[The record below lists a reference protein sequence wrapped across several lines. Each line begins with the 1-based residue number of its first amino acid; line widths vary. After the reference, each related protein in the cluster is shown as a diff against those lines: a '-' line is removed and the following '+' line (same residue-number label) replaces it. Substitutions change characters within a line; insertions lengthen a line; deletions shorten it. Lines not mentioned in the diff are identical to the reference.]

1 LDAYTANLT
10 VNGMP
15 QQASNGRV
23 LLSTTEAMEASGFS
37 REHIQRL
44 LRNKKV
50 EGVKPG
56 HDWFVYEDSLR
67 TFLAQPRKTGPKPK
81 QLQSQQSSSDV
92 APVES
97 DQKNEASKP

>member
-1 LDAYTANLT
+1 M
-10 VNGMP
+10 VKVMP

-44 LRNKKV
+44 LRNKKI

-56 HDWFVYEDSLR
+56 HDWFVYEDSLKA
-67 TFLAQPRKTGPKPK
+67 FLAQPRKTGPKPK
-81 QLQSQQSSSDV
+81 QPQSQQSSLDV
-92 APVES
+92 VSGES
-97 DQKNEASKP
+97 DQKIEASKA

>member
-1 LDAYTANLT
+1 MVKL
-10 VNGMP
+10 MP
-15 QQASNGRV
+15 QQASNERV

-56 HDWFVYEDSLR
+56 HDWFVYEDSLK

-81 QLQSQQSSSDV
+81 QPQSQQSSLDIVS
-92 APVES
+92 AES
-97 DQKNEASKP
+97 DQKIEASKP

>member
-1 LDAYTANLT
+1 M
-10 VNGMP
+10 VKVMP

-56 HDWFVYEDSLR
+56 HDWFVYEDSLK

-81 QLQSQQSSSDV
+81 QLQSQQSSLDV
-92 APVES
+92 ASVES
-97 DQKNEASKP
+97 DQKNEGSKP

>member
-1 LDAYTANLT
+1 
-10 VNGMP
+10 MK
-15 QQASNGRV
+15 
-23 LLSTTEAMEASGFS
+23 ASGFS

-56 HDWFVYEDSLR
+56 HDWLVYEDSLK

-81 QLQSQQSSSDV
+81 QLQSQQSSLDV
-92 APVES
+92 ASVES
-97 DQKNEASKP
+97 DQKNEGSKP

>member
-1 LDAYTANLT
+1 
-10 VNGMP
+10 MP
-15 QQASNGRV
+15 QQASNGRM

-56 HDWFVYEDSLR
+56 HDWFVYEDSLKR
-67 TFLAQPRKTGPKPK
+67 FLAQPRRTGPKSK
-81 QLQSQQSSSDV
+81 QHQSQSSPLDV

-97 DQKNEASKP
+97 DEKNEVKANIE

>member
-1 LDAYTANLT
+1 M
-10 VNGMP
+10 VKFMP
-15 QQASNGRV
+15 QQAGNGRV
-23 LLSTTEAMEASGFS
+23 LLSTTEAMETSGFS

-56 HDWFVYEDSLR
+56 HDWFVYEDSLK

-81 QLQSQQSSSDV
+81 QPQSQQSSLDV
-92 APVES
+92 ESIES
-97 DQKNEASKP
+97 DQKNEVSKR

>member
-1 LDAYTANLT
+1 
-10 VNGMP
+10 MS

-56 HDWFVYEDSLR
+56 HDWFVYEDSLKM
-67 TFLAQPRKTGPKPK
+67 FLAQPRKPGPKPK
-81 QLQSQQSSSDV
+81 QPHSPQSSLDV
-92 APVES
+92 VSAES
-97 DQKNEASKP
+97 DQKNEVSKH